1 MTFGSTYVSPAK
13 SYLIFRVNNM
23 AKKEFYK
30 IELPNGKVVELKNGV
45 NRQGNRGVEVYRD
58 GKKVCFVE
66 FIYAADVYSD
76 LGWYDKFVEDY
87 TKVMHGHI

>member
-30 IELPNGKVVELKNGV
+30 IELPNGNVVELKNGV

-58 GKKVCFVE
+58 GKKVCFVGTTSSLRTTPKSCTGI
-66 FIYAADVYSD
+66 F
-76 LGWYDKFVEDY
+76 KN
-87 TKVMHGHI
+87 